1 MNNKFPPNEH
11 FSSENYEIH
20 PKQVI
25 VLYNTVKSIR
35 CFCLPYFGIEGGAA
49 SREIAIGYF
58 DGTIPSEYS
67 QLRPTTACLAEY
79 DYSLIWIPA
88 LVSHNLP
95 PPYYMQ
101 IYFNVSLL
109 QSHFHPAT
117 TAWIRMQN
125 QLCLS
130 Q

>member
-1 MNNKFPPNEH
+1 M
-11 FSSENYEIH
+11 SR
-20 PKQVI
+20 
-25 VLYNTVKSIR
+25 R

-49 SREIAIGYF
+49 SRGIAIGYF

-95 PPYYMQ
+95 PLIICKFTSTFLFYSP
-101 IYFNVSLL
+101 IF
-109 QSHFHPAT
+109 
-117 TAWIRMQN
+117 IRRRR
-125 QLCLS
+125 LGSECKIS
-130 Q
+130 YA